1 MEERFDVEIDLN
13 GWLIPIQ
20 VEQKGSGI
28 FKVTYGNTS
37 LGLLIQSETSKWTY
51 VQNLFSRGLLN
62 KLTTDKISFAIRNY

>member
-1 MEERFDVEIDLN
+1 MEKRFDVEIDLN

-28 FKVTYGNTS
+28 FKVAYGNTS

-62 KLTTDKISFAIRNY
+62 KLTTDKISVAIRNY